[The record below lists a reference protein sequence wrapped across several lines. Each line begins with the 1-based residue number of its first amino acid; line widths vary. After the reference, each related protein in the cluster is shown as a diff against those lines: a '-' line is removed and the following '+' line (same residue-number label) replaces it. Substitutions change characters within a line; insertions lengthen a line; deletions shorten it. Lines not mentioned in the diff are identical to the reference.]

1 MAGKNTADHLTGHEL
16 SRHAHEH
23 FPVDHQRTPTATP
36 GHGIS
41 TFGHDDIA
49 ALAYELWQARGC
61 PNGSPDEDWFHAAE
75 ELRSHTRNVF
85 KRKEE
90 KTNETK
96 HEGSDQR
103 QAS

>member
-1 MAGKNTADHLTGHEL
+1 MAGKNTADHLTGHEI
-16 SRHAHEH
+16 SRQAHEH
-23 FPVDHQRTPTATP
+23 FQGIHQRIQAATA
-36 GHGIS
+36 GHPIA

-61 PNGSPDEDWFHAAE
+61 PNGLPEEDWFHAAE
-75 ELRSHTRNVF
+75 ELRSRTRNVF
-85 KRKEE
+85 ESREE
-90 KTNETK
+90 KTNETE